1 MPTNQLLLSDRN
13 PYCALCT
20 PLAQV
25 NTLTAANIYRPLG
38 IDNSWDLEEF
48 KQNFSI
54 KITKMVD
61 DMMEFE
67 MMGKEADAA
76 THVGG
81 VDVQPFVGKE
91 ELSVA
96 SDRMSKLCLRWYS
109 GCGQCRLVVD
119 PSQSL
124 SAEKLPH

>member
-1 MPTNQLLLSDRN
+1 MHAT
-13 PYCALCT
+13 
-20 PLAQV
+20 LAQV

-67 MMGKEADAA
+67 MMGKDVDAA
-76 THVGG
+76 THVGDG
-81 VDVQPFVGKE
+81 KVHLALKERRAQRGKKLHGLRMPCVDAGFAVNGT
-91 ELSVA
+91 
-96 SDRMSKLCLRWYS
+96 
-109 GCGQCRLVVD
+109 
-119 PSQSL
+119 
-124 SAEKLPH
+124 